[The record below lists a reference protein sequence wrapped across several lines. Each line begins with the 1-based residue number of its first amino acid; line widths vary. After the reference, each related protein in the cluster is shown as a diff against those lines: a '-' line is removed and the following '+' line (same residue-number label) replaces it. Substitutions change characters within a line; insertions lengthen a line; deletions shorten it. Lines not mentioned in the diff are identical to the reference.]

1 MTSRQAASLAALG
14 GALFLLF
21 LLVAVGIPYLAR
33 LLFIRRLESIRDE
46 CFDSQGLGIVT
57 LCPFYSCRVESEGLG
72 VLVASR
78 AWWRA
83 GGCDAGVPGRFG
95 GSRWRAD
102 RGCQAIWLWPSG
114 RFTRIL

>member
-1 MTSRQAASLAALG
+1 MMFPVKSACR
-14 GALFLLF
+14 
-21 LLVAVGIPYLAR
+21 AV
-33 LLFIRRLESIRDE
+33 
-46 CFDSQGLGIVT
+46 QGLGIVV
-57 LCPFYSCRVESEGLG
+57 LCPFIHAGSSRRVSG

-102 RGCQAIWLWPSG
+102 RGCQAIWLWAVRALQAHPVKCAEWAGVASMLGSG
-114 RFTRIL
+114 RRGGMHGKRAEQDGDVCGRV